1 VSDRVYIV
9 PLPGV
14 GTLELPEDV
23 YRRCLRPVDSVAAVK
38 ETAAHLVDAKA
49 IAALFSLKPAAVLRY
64 ARDGVIPKT
73 KIGRL
78 CLFDVAA
85 VRAALAR

>member
-1 VSDRVYIV
+1 VTDRVYIV

-14 GTLELPEDV
+14 GTLELPEEV
-23 YRRCLRPVDSVAAVK
+23 YRRCLRPIAAPVAK
-38 ETAAHLVDAKA
+38 ESSAQLVDAKA

-85 VRAALAR
+85 VRAALTR